1 MRGRLFNRNGAHARI
16 QGGKLLG
23 AALALVGMAG
33 CESDVKYGYF
43 AVKVTLADTMP
54 TEVLARI
61 NSCGVNVEGDD
72 ADFSPLNCSLGK
84 VTSRELGTFEW
95 STTSTGKVRFLVTI
109 KDVTGKDL
117 AVGMTPDQNIVPNGT
132 VVASVEATPTAEALK
147 PPM

>member
-1 MRGRLFNRNGAHARI
+1 MNLRGRNANPGWFR
-16 QGGKLLG
+16 GGRLLG
-23 AALALVGMAG
+23 ATLALVGVAG

-54 TEVLARI
+54 AEVLARI

-72 ADFSPLNCSLGK
+72 TDFSALNCSLGK

-117 AVGMTPDQNIVPNGT
+117 AIGMSPDQNIVPNGT
-132 VVASVEATPTAEALK
+132 VMAFVEAAPTAEALK

>member
-1 MRGRLFNRNGAHARI
+1 MNLRGRNLNRGWFP
-16 QGGKLLG
+16 GGKLLG
-23 AALALVGMAG
+23 AALALVGVAG

-54 TEVLARI
+54 ADVLPRI

-72 ADFSPLNCSLGK
+72 TDFSALNCSLGK
-84 VTSRELGTFEW
+84 VTSREIGTFEW

-117 AVGMTPDQNIVPNGT
+117 AIGMSPDQTILPNGT
-132 VVASVEATPTAEALK
+132 VMAFVEAAPTAEALK